1 MKKVLGALIAGLTL
15 TFNSAYITNVE
26 MVREEQMNSNVL
38 FQEYKMDTSYIAN
51 DQKVTRNVYTYTLT
65 KSEDVHLA
73 TWTYASKEGYSLRSL
88 LDIARNYEE
97 NHPGWIVLGGVNAE
111 GYYEGELTNAFV
123 QDGDVIRKDVSAEV
137 FKELIGFKKD
147 GSHVIK
153 QIPTASAY
161 PALKV
166 NDHSYDIT
174 RINELPENGGISLLT
189 KDLAKTLNISQYTVI
204 EADYTMYR
212 KSSKFPGGTLSG
224 NNLGIFVKGTSKGI
238 ANIAEISKVD
248 NGKFY
253 LVTNNQ
259 TVVSEFEKNP
269 VTQVKCQYDYTDEFK
284 DVESM
289 VGYMYK
295 YVENGEVI
303 PASYVDTNDHGDQV
317 IYDCAYYKT
326 TSKER
331 CGIGFTDDGKI
342 VLLTTNTGKGGPTQY
357 EVGQMF
363 KSFGCNNAY
372 QFDGGGSV
380 TFIKRNEQGE
390 LEMLNTPGDGHI
402 RSIMSGLFIVAKDPG
417 YAQSVVDSTSS
428 SITFNLDTTEYAS
441 QITNASITYNG
452 TTFKDENGQITVT
465 NLDPNTEYVF
475 DITYTADGKTWTTE
489 VKGQTKKYKPGV
501 YFTPTSKGF
510 DVSINEN
517 DKTLALTKVT
527 IKVDDK
533 TYEVE
538 DLKELIINDL
548 SKGYTYEVSY
558 TYTYENKNTNK
569 EYTETSEV
577 QMLSTLSYSKP
588 EVTEFKLE
596 RYTKNRIMIRY
607 NIADEDDLVTKYYLD
622 VNGKTYELTT
632 KNGVYAISDVNTET
646 TNYEIKL
653 VVEYTLEN
661 RPQRMES
668 QTVKIETE
676 HVHDWIPATT
686 EKPKTCRTCGATEGD
701 PLPKKEEP
709 KGGCTKTNV
718 VQIITAISLVS
729 LSVYLLKKKQF

>member
-1 MKKVLGALIAGLTL
+1 MKKVLGALIVGLAL

-38 FQEYKMDTSYIAN
+38 FQEYKMDTSYIAD

-73 TWTYASKEGYSLRSL
+73 TWTYASKDGYSLRSL

-111 GYYEGELTNAFV
+111 GFYEGELTNAFV

-166 NDHSYDIT
+166 NNHSYNIT

-189 KDLAKTLNISQYTVI
+189 KELTKTLNISQYTVI

-238 ANIAEISKVD
+238 VNIAEISKVE

-259 TVVSEFEKNP
+259 TVINEFEKTP
-269 VTQVKCQYDYTDEFK
+269 VTQIKCQYDYIDEFK

-303 PASYVDTNDHGDQV
+303 PASYIDTNDHGDQV
-317 IYDCAYYKT
+317 VYDCAYYKS
-326 TSKER
+326 TSKQR
-331 CGIGFTDDGKI
+331 CGIGFTDDGKV

-380 TFIKRNEQGE
+380 TFIKRNGQGE
-390 LEMLNTPGDGHI
+390 LEMLNTPGDGVT

-428 SITFNLDTTEYAS
+428 SITFNLDNTDFAS

-452 TTFKDENGQITVT
+452 ETFKDENCQITVT
-465 NLDPNTEYVF
+465 NLDPETSYVF
-475 DITYTADGKTWTTE
+475 NITYTVDGKTWTTE
-489 VKGQTKKYKPGV
+489 VKGQTKKYKPGI

-510 DVSINEN
+510 DVSVNEN
-517 DKTLALTKVT
+517 DKTFILTDIVVNIDDTLYKV
-527 IKVDDK
+527 
-533 TYEVE
+533 EN
-538 DLKELIINDL
+538 LKELSINDL
-548 SKGYTYEVSY
+548 NKDYTYEVKY
-558 TYTYENKNTNK
+558 TYTYKNKNTNK
-569 EYTETSEV
+569 EYTETSTP
-577 QMLSTLSYSKP
+577 QMLSTLSYAKP
-588 EVTEFKLE
+588 EIIEFKIQ
-596 RYTKNRIMIRY
+596 RYTKSKILIEY
-607 NIADEDDLVTKYYLD
+607 SITDEDSLITKYYLN
-622 VNGKTYELTT
+622 VNGQKYDLDNLNNIYIIENVDTE
-632 KNGVYAISDVNTET
+632 VND
-646 TNYEIKL
+646 YQIQL
-653 VVEYTLEN
+653 IVEYTVEN
-661 RPQRMES
+661 RSQILES
-668 QTVKIETE
+668 TTLKVESE
-676 HVHDWIPATT
+676 HVHEWKPAT
-686 EKPKTCRTCGATEGD
+686 KDRPKTCRICGATEGD
-701 PLPKKEEP
+701 PLPSTTP
-709 KGGCTKTNV
+709 GNSCMGTNIARLMTV
-718 VQIITAISLVS
+718 VSLVAISI
-729 LSVYLLKKKQF
+729 YLFKKKQF

>member
-1 MKKVLGALIAGLTL
+1 MKKLLGMLILGLTA

-26 MVREEQMNSNVL
+26 LVKEEQMNSNVL

-51 DQKVTRNVYTYTLT
+51 DQKVTRNVYTYTMQQ
-65 KSEDVHLA
+65 SEDVKLA
-73 TWTYASKEGYSLRSL
+73 TWTYASRDGYSLRSL
-88 LDIARNYEE
+88 LDIARNYEQ

-111 GYYEGELTNAFV
+111 GYYEGELTNAFI

-153 QIPTASAY
+153 QIPTASLY

-166 NDHSYDIT
+166 NGNSYNIT

-189 KDLAKTLNISQYTVI
+189 KDLAKTLDLSSYVVI
-204 EADYTMYR
+204 DANYTMFR

-224 NNLGIFVKGTSKGI
+224 NNLGIFVKGTTNGI
-238 ANIAEISKVD
+238 ANISSISKVD

-259 TVVSEFEKNP
+259 QVLDEFKNTP
-269 VTQVKCQYDYTDEFK
+269 QVDVKCQYDYTDEFK

-303 PASYVDTNDHGDQV
+303 PTSFVDTNAHGDKV

-331 CGIGFTDDGKI
+331 CGIGFTNDGKI

-363 KSFGCNNAY
+363 KSFGCDNAY

-380 TFIKRNEQGE
+380 TFVKRNDRGE
-390 LEMLNTPGDGHI
+390 LEMLNTPGDGSI

-417 YAQSVVDSTSS
+417 YAQSTVASTSS
-428 SITFNLDTTEYAS
+428 SITFELNNSDYAS
-441 QITNASITYNG
+441 KITNASITYNG
-452 TTFKDENGQITVT
+452 QTFKDENGQIKVT
-465 NLDPNTEYVF
+465 NLDPDTSYVF
-475 DITYTADGKTWTTE
+475 DITYTVDGKTWSTE

-501 YFTPTSKGF
+501 YFTPTSNGF
-510 DVSINEN
+510 EVSVNEN
-517 DKTLALTKVT
+517 DKTLVLTKVE
-527 IKVDDK
+527 INVDDK
-533 TYEVE
+533 TYDVE
-538 DLKELIINDL
+538 NLKELSINDL

-558 TYTYENKNTNK
+558 TYTYKNVNTNQ
-569 EYTETSEV
+569 EYTETSTKE
-577 QMLSTLSYSKP
+577 MLSTLSYAKP
-588 EVTEFKLE
+588 EIKEIQIQK
-596 RYTKNRIMIRY
+596 YTKNRILVKYHI
-607 NIADEDDLVTKYYLD
+607 IDEDELGTKYYLD
-622 VNGKTYELTT
+622 VNGKTYEL
-632 KNGVYAISDVNTET
+632 NSMSGVYAINDVDTTT

-653 VVEYTLEN
+653 VIEYKADNYAQRLESKVLRVE
-661 RPQRMES
+661 S
-668 QTVKIETE
+668 E
-676 HVHDWIPATT
+676 HVHEWDPATT
-686 EKPKTCRTCGATEGD
+686 EHPKTCRTCGATEGE
-701 PLPKKEEP
+701 PLPKKETTSSCM
-709 KGGCTKTNV
+709 GTNV
-718 VQIITAISLVS
+718 ARIMAVISIAT